1 MYTVIL
7 LIRDYVNNKYNGKF
21 LSKRLKN
28 KYFNKV
34 VQPMINRYCN
44 NLFIFKYDDL
54 MELYRLI
61 ETCGSTGTIYLLDDE
76 YDYITIVLEEK
87 NILKV
92 RIDLGMSNRNI
103 KITIEEVALKYSL
116 KYEFKDRIRFKTY
129 HEDTK
134 DKDQQLI
141 SISNDLLVSIYGKLL
156 RRLFWEESINEIDL
170 MDIPENINNV
180 YDYNKLDEVK

>member
-7 LIRDYVNNKYNGKF
+7 LIREYVKNKYEGKF
-21 LSKRLKN
+21 LSKRLKKN
-28 KYFNKV
+28 YFNKV
-34 VQPMINRYCN
+34 VQPMIDRYCN

-61 ETCGSTGTIYLLDDE
+61 EICGSTETIYILDDE
-76 YDYITIVLEEK
+76 YDYITIAFEEK
-87 NILKV
+87 DILKV

-103 KITIEEVALKYSL
+103 KISIDEIALKYSL
-116 KYEFKDRIRFKTY
+116 KYEFRDRIRFKTY

-156 RRLFWEESINEIDL
+156 KRLFWDENINENDL
-170 MDIPENINNV
+170 IDIPENINNV

>member
-7 LIRDYVNNKYNGKF
+7 LIREYVKNKYEGKF
-21 LSKRLKN
+21 LSKRLKKN
-28 KYFNKV
+28 YFNKV
-34 VQPMINRYCN
+34 VQPMIDRYCN

-61 ETCGSTGTIYLLDDE
+61 QTCGSTSILYLLDDE

-92 RIDLGMSNRNI
+92 RIDLSLSSRNI
-103 KITIEEVALKYSL
+103 KISIYENALEYSL
-116 KYEFKDRIRFKTY
+116 NYEFKDRIRFRTY

-141 SISNDLLVSIYGKLL
+141 SVSNDLLVSVYGKLL
-156 RRLFWEESINEIDL
+156 RRLFWEEEISISDL
-170 MDIPENINNV
+170 MNITENINNA

>member
-1 MYTVIL
+1 MITKIL
-7 LIRDYVNNKYNGKF
+7 LIRDYAKKKYEDKL
-21 LSKRLKN
+21 LSKRLMKN
-28 KYFNKV
+28 YFNKV
-34 VQPMINRYCN
+34 VQPMIDRYCN

-54 MELYRLI
+54 MELYKLI
-61 ETCGSTGTIYLLDDE
+61 QIYGSTDILYLLDDT

-92 RIDLGMSNRNI
+92 RIDLSLSSRKI
-103 KITIEEVALKYSL
+103 KISINELALDYSF

-156 RRLFWEESINEIDL
+156 RKLFWEE
-170 MDIPENINNV
+170 NINSI
-180 YDYNKLDEVK
+180 YDYNKIEEGK